1 MSWLWGK
8 RLQKN
13 DSANICTVEITSELC
28 DGDAQN
34 YAELKKSHN
43 SSPVKKNSRNMKTV
57 KRRVWKILNYY

>member
-13 DSANICTVEITSELC
+13 DSENICTVERTSGLC

-43 SSPVKKNSRNMKTV
+43 SSPVKKLKKHENRQAEGV
-57 KRRVWKILNYY
+57 KDPQLL